1 MTSTVRV
8 RPATHADAPLLA
20 EIEAAA
26 DTLLAAHL
34 DTSGWAPPTAGEE
47 RLGRDGGAL
56 LVAEDEGTVV
66 GFAHLVDLDEGA
78 WHLDALAVRPERQ
91 RQGIGTEL
99 LRAAEAAVLAGGV
112 GAMTLMT
119 FADVPFNAPWYARLG
134 YTTVEPP
141 PSFMHAVVRDEEA
154 AGVAASGRRVA
165 MVRSLVGAVTPRLAV
180 SVIPLRDEGG
190 QLQAYVQHRVA
201 QMDFAA
207 GRVVFPG
214 GRVDPQDR
222 AAVADAR
229 RPGADG
235 LGADPAVPDPAWA
248 LTSLPAT
255 SDPAVEEAVLRAAGV
270 RELAEETGLEV
281 DPGALVPWDWWVTPV
296 GSPKRFDTYFFV
308 LPAAGLAPQNVTTEA
323 SHAGWESV
331 AGLLSSAGSGQ
342 VRLMTPTRV
351 ILTELAA
358 LGSVDAVLAHRPVI
372 ADERRAPGEVRARR

>member
-1 MTSTVRV
+1 MTSTVRI
-8 RPATHADAPLLA
+8 RSARADDAPLLA
-20 EIEAAA
+20 DIEAAA
-26 DTLLAAHL
+26 DGLLAAYV
-34 DTSGWAPPTAGEE
+34 DTSGWAPPRAGEE

-91 RQGIGTEL
+91 RQGIGARL
-99 LRAAEAAVLAGGV
+99 LRAAEEAVLAGGA

-134 YTTVEPP
+134 YTAVEPP

-165 MVRSLVGAVTPRLAV
+165 MVRSLVGPVTPRLAV

-190 QLQAYVQHRVA
+190 QMQAYVQHRVA

-222 AAVADAR
+222 EAVAGVA
-229 RPGADG
+229 ADG
-235 LGADPAVPDPAWA
+235 SRPDPAWA
-248 LTSLPAT
+248 LTSLPSA
-255 SDPAVEEAVLRAAGV
+255 SDPVVEEAVLRAAGV

-281 DPGALVPWDWWVTPV
+281 DPAALVPWDWWVTPV

-331 AGLLSSAGSGQ
+331 AGLLASAESGQ

-372 ADERRAPGEVRARR
+372 ADERRAPDEVRARR